1 MEQSLMLIHA
11 SAPLRVAVQR
21 VLEDLGK
28 PQKTDTQLRKILSN
42 QGGRYRTDEVMFSI
56 YTGIAFHGMSTNWRG
71 LSVAIS
77 FDAPP
82 GSARS
87 TTASA
92 REAYWS
98 GGSGKRLMQGGLVAI
113 VFKTGQNA
121 SIHLATVSGSAE
133 SMAASAKKD
142 KKRVSTSLTFFDAE
156 ADDKVLERIHRSS
169 ISGGERILMLEAPVM
184 FEAIRPFLEALRTE
198 PQLVPFGRYL
208 VHLPSD
214 QRIPDVDPPIYA
226 MRPNFTFDLD
236 SLLKQ
241 DSTASPQT
249 LQLVVTD
256 PTSIETARERLRE
269 DSFLDPSQCTALVD
283 CLIRELAL
291 VQGPPGT
298 GKSVS

>member
-1 MEQSLMLIHA
+1 MLIHA

-42 QGGRYRTDEVMFSI
+42 QGGRYRTDEAMFSI

-169 ISGGERILMLEAPVM
+169 ISGERILMLEAPVM

-198 PQLVPFGRYL
+198 PQLVPFSRYL
-208 VHLPSD
+208 VHLPSN
-214 QRIPDVDPPIYA
+214 QRIPAVDPPIYS
-226 MRPNFTFDLD
+226 MRPNFKFDLS
-236 SLLKQ
+236 SLLKK
-241 DSTASPQT
+241 DSTAGPQT

-256 PTSIETARERLRE
+256 PISIETARERLLE

-298 GKSVS
+298 GKSVR